1 MAARSK
7 RKLIIGILGLGVA
20 GIIALVISLMASS
33 PDQDA
38 SDFSESGVTN
48 AQIEAKTENPGEAA
62 TGKNLPAEPIDKGIK
77 LSEENLEQNDE
88 VFIQNLREKY
98 KNTIHNKWS
107 QIKAIEKLM
116 EYLEKFYPDDWEAH
130 VFDFLKRIFP
140 ELADELYAQ
149 FQKNMSYRQWLIDN
163 RQELNM
169 LSREDR
175 MDRLWDMR
183 YQIFG
188 EDAYEIWEVELKT
201 EQIYQSLKQIKEQ
214 PDAPFEEKYGT
225 YLGAVKQAYG
235 DGSDRFMEKRRQEL
249 MDRFLSVESVQ
260 DDLYDMPVE
269 ERSQKLREFRK
280 SMGLDEAA
288 LKRWDQLDQE
298 RDTEWDKGIKYT
310 AARDEVASKYED
322 DELAQKLQALR
333 VEVFGTDWAD
343 IIKNEE
349 ESGFYR
355 FKEKRKL
362 GME

>member
-116 EYLEKFYPDDWEAH
+116 EYLEKFYPDDWESHAL
-130 VFDFLKRIFP
+130 DFLKRIFP

-214 PDAPFEEKYGT
+214 PDAPFEENT
-225 YLGAVKQAYG
+225 APIW
-235 DGSDRFMEKRRQEL
+235 
-249 MDRFLSVESVQ
+249 VQ
-260 DDLYDMPVE
+260 
-269 ERSQKLREFRK
+269 
-280 SMGLDEAA
+280 
-288 LKRWDQLDQE
+288 
-298 RDTEWDKGIKYT
+298 
-310 AARDEVASKYED
+310 
-322 DELAQKLQALR
+322 
-333 VEVFGTDWAD
+333 
-343 IIKNEE
+343 
-349 ESGFYR
+349 
-355 FKEKRKL
+355 
-362 GME
+362 